1 MVISNPALVVL
12 EDTRGGLLRR
22 FKHLCRMG
30 RQEHAPAQYAPDE
43 ALDVVT
49 PLADVKAEL
58 LTVAEELEPALTVAL
73 PASGPPVPFDTQAR
87 EIVLTVEER
96 RARAIALRGLSQSR
110 AHKFD
115 AAHASFVQATQMD
128 PALDLAK
135 LPDFWRLPSGAHQ
148 AAIAAY
154 EFVGRRRDA
163 AALTA
168 MVRSTFKPRLLIPT
182 AARQPALSET

>member
-22 FKHLCRMG
+22 VKHFCRIG
-30 RQEHAPAQYAPDE
+30 RNDSVIAQPIVNEVIDVFAP
-43 ALDVVT
+43 VVD
-49 PLADVKAEL
+49 AKAEL
-58 LTVAEELEPALTVAL
+58 LAVAEEMEPALVAAA
-73 PASGPPVPFDTQAR
+73 PAAPAPPFDVQAR
-87 EIVLTVEER
+87 EIILTVEER

-168 MVRSTFKPRLLIPT
+168 AVRSTFRPRLLSTPGNL
-182 AARQPALSET
+182 RPVLGES